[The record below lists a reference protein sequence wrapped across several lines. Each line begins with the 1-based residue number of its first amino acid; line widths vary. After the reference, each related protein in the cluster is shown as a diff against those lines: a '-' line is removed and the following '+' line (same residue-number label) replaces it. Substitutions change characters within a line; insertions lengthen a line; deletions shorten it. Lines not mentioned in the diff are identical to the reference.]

1 MIPSSLTVLP
11 APVPQSGEE
20 HEQILRLPGCP
31 RLLAGIRRHARVTL
45 ADWAVPQEVADDALL
60 VVSELISNAVL
71 HALPPAFLR
80 LIRRRTEAGGTLGI
94 EVTDGGPM
102 TGHSADHPVAPDEHG
117 RGLTIV
123 RALTTDHGTHGGPDG
138 SSTWWAELSTP

>member
-1 MIPSSLTVLP
+1 MIPSSLTVHP

-20 HEQILRLPGCP
+20 DEQILPLPGCP

-45 ADWAVPQEVADDALL
+45 ADWALPQEVADDTLL

-80 LIRRRTEAGGTLGI
+80 LVRRRTETGGTLGI
-94 EVTDGGPM
+94 EVTDGGPVARQP
-102 TGHSADHPVAPDEHG
+102 TDHSTAPDEHG

-123 RALTTDHGTHGGPDG
+123 RALSTDHGTRGGPDG
-138 SSTWWAELSTP
+138 SATWWAELSTP